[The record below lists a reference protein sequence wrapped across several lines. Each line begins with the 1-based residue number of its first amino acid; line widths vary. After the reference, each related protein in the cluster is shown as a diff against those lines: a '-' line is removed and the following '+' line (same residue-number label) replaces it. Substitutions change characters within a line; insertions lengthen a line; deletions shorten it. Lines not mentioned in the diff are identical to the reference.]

1 MYIDSL
7 IENIEYAEDKLE
19 KAENELRH
27 YNDEMKETCVGL
39 IGWIYK
45 HAPKGYER
53 KIYSFLYDQAVIRD
67 DHGYPFAS
75 KVPDKK
81 EFTDLYKALLQNDVT
96 INNYKVLK
104 DLKDQKYFYVELIY
118 TIYDNYCD
126 DDDCTYDLGD
136 YILPYEMIERYH
148 YMTTVEQ
155 EEKKKDNERELT
167 KLLQQRID
175 KMYEIIEENKKLAEK
190 NEQERKLK
198 LEKEKEEKEYQ
209 QYLELKKKFE
219 DKK

>member
-1 MYIDSL
+1 MYIDGL

-27 YNDEMKETCVGL
+27 YNDEMKKTCIGL

-53 KIYSFLYDQAVIRD
+53 SIYSFLYDQEVIRD
-67 DHGYPFAS
+67 DRGYPFMA
-75 KVPDKK
+75 KVPNKK
-81 EFTDLYKALLQNDVT
+81 EFTDLYEALLQNDIT
-96 INNYKVLK
+96 INNYKILK
-104 DLKDQKYFYVELIY
+104 DLKDKKYFYVELIY
-118 TIYDNYCD
+118 TVYDNYCD
-126 DDDCTYDLGD
+126 DDDCTYDIGD

-148 YMTTVEQ
+148 YMITVEQ
-155 EEKKKDNERELT
+155 DEKKKDNEMELT
-167 KLLQQRID
+167 KLLQQRIV
-175 KMYEIIEENKKLAEK
+175 KMYEIIEENKQLAEK

-198 LEKEKEEKEYQ
+198 LKKEKEEKEYQ

-219 DKK
+219 DKQ

>member
-1 MYIDSL
+1 MYIDGL
-7 IENIEYAEDKLE
+7 ISNIEYAEDKLE

-39 IGWIYK
+39 IAWIYK
-45 HAPKGYER
+45 HSPVGYER
-53 KIYSFLYDQAVIRD
+53 RIYSFLYNQAVIRD
-67 DHGYPFAS
+67 ERGYPFTA
-75 KVPDKK
+75 KIPDKK
-81 EFTDLYKALLQNDVT
+81 EFTDLYKALLQNDIT

-104 DLKDQKYFYVELIY
+104 DLKNQKYFYIELIY
-118 TIYDNYCD
+118 TIYDNYD
-126 DDDCTYDLGD
+126 DGDDCTYDLGY

-148 YMTTVEQ
+148 NIITVEQ
-155 EEKKKDNERELT
+155 DEKKKDNEKELI

-175 KMYEIIEENKKLAEK
+175 KMYEIIEENKQLAEK

-219 DKK
+219 DKQ

>member
-39 IGWIYK
+39 ICWIYK

-67 DHGYPFAS
+67 ERGYSFTA

-81 EFTDLYKALLQNDVT
+81 EFTDLYKALLQNDIT

-104 DLKDQKYFYVELIY
+104 DSKDQKYFYVELIY

-126 DDDCTYDLGD
+126 DDDCTYNLGY

-148 YMTTVEQ
+148 NIITVEQ
-155 EEKKKDNERELT
+155 DEKKKDNERELT

-175 KMYEIIEENKKLAEK
+175 KMYEIIEENKQLAEK

-198 LEKEKEEKEYQ
+198 LEKEKEEKEYR

>member
-27 YNDEMKETCVGL
+27 YNDEMKKVCIGL
-39 IGWIYK
+39 ISWIYK
-45 HAPKGYER
+45 HTPITYER

-67 DHGYPFAS
+67 DRGYPFTT
-75 KVPDKK
+75 KIPDRQ
-81 EFTDLYKALLQNDVT
+81 EFKSLYKALLLNDT
-96 INNYKVLK
+96 AINNYKILK
-104 DLKDQKYFYVELIY
+104 DLNGQNYFYVELIY
-118 TIYDNYCD
+118 TVYGNYDDGD
-126 DDDCTYDLGD
+126 DYTYDLGD

-148 YMTTVEQ
+148 NIITAEQ
-155 EEKKKDNERELT
+155 DKKKKDNEKELT
-167 KLLQQRID
+167 RLLQQRIN
-175 KMYEIIEENKKLAEK
+175 KMYEIIEENKQLAEK

-219 DKK
+219 DK

>member
-1 MYIDSL
+1 MYIDGL
-7 IENIEYAEDKLE
+7 ISNIEYAEEKLE
-19 KAENELRH
+19 KAENELQH

-53 KIYSFLYDQAVIRD
+53 RMYSFLYDQAVIRD
-67 DHGYPFAS
+67 EHGYPFKAI
-75 KVPDKK
+75 VPDKK
-81 EFTDLYKALLQNDVT
+81 EFPDLYKTLLRNDIT
-96 INNYKVLK
+96 INYYKVLK
-104 DLKDQKYFYVELIY
+104 DLKDQKYFYVKLIY
-118 TIYDNYCD
+118 TVYDNYD
-126 DDDCTYDLGD
+126 DDDCEYDLGD

-148 YMTTVEQ
+148 NMITVEQ
-155 EEKKKDNERELT
+155 NEKKKDNERELT

-175 KMYEIIEENKKLAEK
+175 KMYEIIEENKQLAEK
-190 NEQERKLK
+190 NEEERKLR

-219 DKK
+219 DK

>member
-19 KAENELRH
+19 KAENLLEH
-27 YNDEMKETCVGL
+27 YNDEMKKTCIGL

-53 KIYSFLYDQAVIRD
+53 KLYSFLYDQAVIRD
-67 DHGYPFAS
+67 ERGYTYTTKIPE
-75 KVPDKK
+75 KK
-81 EFTDLYKALLQNDVT
+81 DFTDLYRAFLQDDT
-96 INNYKVLK
+96 SINNYKVLK
-104 DLKDQKYFYVELIY
+104 DSNDQKYFYIELIY
-118 TIYDNYCD
+118 TVYDSYD
-126 DDDCTYDLGD
+126 DDNCTYNLGY

-148 YMTTVEQ
+148 YMITVEQ
-155 EEKKKDNERELT
+155 DEKKKDNEMELT

-175 KMYEIIEENKKLAEK
+175 KMYEIIEENKRLAEK
-190 NEQERKLK
+190 NEEERKLK

-219 DKK
+219 DK

>member
-1 MYIDSL
+1 MYIDRL

-19 KAENELRH
+19 KAENELRQ

-39 IGWIYK
+39 ISWVYK
-45 HAPKGYER
+45 HTPKGYER
-53 KIYSFLYDQAVIRD
+53 RIYSFLYDQAVIRD
-67 DHGYPFAS
+67 DRGYSFTA
-75 KVPDKK
+75 KVPDEK
-81 EFTDLYKALLQNDVT
+81 EFTHLHIKFLLQNNVM

-104 DLKDQKYFYVELIY
+104 DSNNQKYFYVELIY
-118 TIYDNYCD
+118 TVYDNYCD
-126 DDDCTYDLGD
+126 GDNCTYDLGY
-136 YILPYEMIERYH
+136 YILPYEMIERYYNVIH
-148 YMTTVEQ
+148 IIPI
-155 EEKKKDNERELT
+155 EKKKDNEKELT

-175 KMYEIIEENKKLAEK
+175 KMYKIIEENKQLAEK

-219 DKK
+219 DK

>member
-19 KAENELRH
+19 KAENELQH
-27 YNDEMKETCVGL
+27 YNDEMKKTCISL
-39 IGWIYK
+39 ICWIYK

-53 KIYSFLYDQAVIRD
+53 KIYSFLYDKAVIRD
-67 DHGYPFAS
+67 ERGYSYTAKIPE
-75 KVPDKK
+75 KK
-81 EFTDLYKALLQNDVT
+81 DFTDLYKALFYDDT
-96 INNYKVLK
+96 SINNYKVLK
-104 DLKDQKYFYVELIY
+104 ELNDQKYFYIELIY
-118 TIYDNYCD
+118 TVYDNYYD
-126 DDDCTYDLGD
+126 GDDCTYDLGD

-148 YMTTVEQ
+148 NMITVEQ
-155 EEKKKDNERELT
+155 DEKKKDNERELI
-167 KLLQQRID
+167 KLLQQRVD
-175 KMYEIIEENKKLAEK
+175 KMYEIIEENKQLAEK

-219 DKK
+219 DKQ

>member
-7 IENIEYAEDKLE
+7 IENIEYAEDELE

-39 IGWIYK
+39 IRWIYK
-45 HAPKGYER
+45 YVPKGYER
-53 KIYSFLYDQAVIRD
+53 RIYSFLYDQAVIRD
-67 DHGYPFAS
+67 ERSYPFTA

-81 EFTDLYKALLQNDVT
+81 EFTDLYKALLQNDIT
-96 INNYKVLK
+96 INNYKILK

-118 TIYDNYCD
+118 TVYDNYCD
-126 DDDCTYDLGD
+126 DDDCTYNLGY

-148 YMTTVEQ
+148 NTITVEQ
-155 EEKKKDNERELT
+155 DEKKKDNERELA
-167 KLLQQRID
+167 KLLQQRIN
-175 KMYEIIEENKKLAEK
+175 KMYEIIEENKQLAEK
-190 NEQERKLK
+190 NKQERKLK

-219 DKK
+219 DKQ

>member
-53 KIYSFLYDQAVIRD
+53 KLYSFLYDQAVIRD
-67 DHGYPFAS
+67 DRGYPFSA
-75 KVPDKK
+75 KVPEKK
-81 EFTDLYKALLQNDVT
+81 DFTDLYKALLQNDT
-96 INNYKVLK
+96 SINNYKILK

-126 DDDCTYDLGD
+126 DDDCTYDLGY

-155 EEKKKDNERELT
+155 EECKKDNERELT

-175 KMYEIIEENKKLAEK
+175 KMYEIIEENKQLAEK

-198 LEKEKEEKEYQ
+198 LKKEKEEKEYQ

-219 DKK
+219 DK

>member
-1 MYIDSL
+1 MYIDGL

-27 YNDEMKETCVGL
+27 YNDEMKRVCIGL
-39 IGWIYK
+39 ISWIYK
-45 HAPKGYER
+45 YTPITYER

-67 DHGYPFAS
+67 DRGYPFTT
-75 KVPDKK
+75 KIPDRQ
-81 EFTDLYKALLQNDVT
+81 EFKDLYKVLSLDDTV

-104 DLKDQKYFYVELIY
+104 DLKGQNYFYVELIY
-118 TIYDNYCD
+118 TVYDDYDN
-126 DDDCTYDLGD
+126 DCTYDLGD

-148 YMTTVEQ
+148 NMITVEQ
-155 EEKKKDNERELT
+155 DKKKKDNERELA

-175 KMYEIIEENKKLAEK
+175 KMYELIEESKQLAEK

-219 DKK
+219 DKQ

>member
-19 KAENELRH
+19 KAENILEH
-27 YNDEMKETCVGL
+27 YNDEMKKTCTGL

-53 KIYSFLYDQAVIRD
+53 KLYSFLYDQAVIRD
-67 DHGYPFAS
+67 DRGYKYTTKIPE
-75 KVPDKK
+75 KK
-81 EFTDLYKALLQNDVT
+81 DFTDLYKAFLHDDT
-96 INNYKVLK
+96 SINNYKILK
-104 DLKDQKYFYVELIY
+104 DSNDQKYFYMELIY
-118 TIYDNYCD
+118 TVYDSYD
-126 DDDCTYDLGD
+126 DDNCTYNLGY

-148 YMTTVEQ
+148 YMITVEQ
-155 EEKKKDNERELT
+155 DEKKKDNEMELT

-175 KMYEIIEENKKLAEK
+175 KMYEIIEENKRLAEK
-190 NEQERKLK
+190 NEEERKLK

-219 DKK
+219 DK

>member
-1 MYIDSL
+1 MYIDNL

-27 YNDEMKETCVGL
+27 FNDEMKKVCIGL

-45 HAPKGYER
+45 HTPVSYER
-53 KIYSFLYDQAVIRD
+53 KIYSFLYDQTVIRD
-67 DHGYPFAS
+67 DRGYPFTT
-75 KVPDKK
+75 KIPEKK
-81 EFTDLYKALLQNDVT
+81 EFSDLYKALLLNDT
-96 INNYKVLK
+96 SINNYKVLK
-104 DLKDQKYFYVELIY
+104 DLNGQNYFYVELIY
-118 TIYDNYCD
+118 TVYDNYCD
-126 DDDCTYDLGD
+126 DDDCTYDLGY

-148 YMTTVEQ
+148 NMITVEQ
-155 EEKKKDNERELT
+155 DEKKKDNERELT

-175 KMYEIIEENKKLAEK
+175 KMHEIIEENKQLAEK

-209 QYLELKKKFE
+209 QYLELKKKFG
-219 DKK
+219 DK